1 MAKILK
7 RIKKKVNHKIERTKL
22 KRKDDE
28 TLVERAVELVEEDK
42 EIATQILG
50 MVKNPN
56 TKISGLSDLHESL
69 DSENIKDVVDTL
81 EPEEK
86 PLLFEQEDVVKEI
99 KNFENTEGTVIIK
112 EAISKTKNIAKRL
125 DRLYS
130 STDVLGDYDVI
141 SVLKA
146 IQEEKYENKKL
157 VIISKKIASN
167 YARFGTSMHIRELS
181 ECLKSDKLRREIPS
195 QTAEEFQ
202 KLKKKRRNKNR
213 TREEVANKIQELL
226 EDENLRYV
234 EGEKIKEERDKTSR
248 YRIGQGR

>member
-1 MAKILK
+1 MAKVLK
-7 RIKKKVNHKIERTKL
+7 RIKRKVGHKIEKTKL

-28 TLVERAVELVEEDK
+28 ILVERAVELVEEDK

-56 TKISGLSDLHESL
+56 TKISGLSDLHEAL

-112 EAISKTKNIAKRL
+112 EAILKTKNIGKRL

-130 STDVLGDYDVI
+130 STDVLGDYDII
-141 SVLKA
+141 SVLEH
-146 IQEEKYENKKL
+146 IEGEKYDHRKL
-157 VIISKKIASN
+157 EIIAKKIASN

-181 ECLKSDKLRREIPS
+181 ECLKSEELRREIPS
-195 QTAEEFQ
+195 QTAQEFQ
-202 KLKKKRRNKNR
+202 KLKKKRRNKTR
-213 TREEVANKIQELL
+213 TREEVANKIKELL
-226 EDENLRYV
+226 EEENLRYI

-248 YRIGQGR
+248 YRSGHGR